1 VANERGRARG
11 DRVPSYRRHKAS
23 GQAVVTLGGKDHY
36 LGVFDSPESRAEYDR
51 VVGEWLTVRRAPPAD
66 PRDGVTVEQVMLPY
80 WKYVQEYYR
89 KEGQPTTEQ
98 HCIKA
103 ALRVVRRL
111 YGTTKAKDF
120 GPVALTNVRAAMVAK
135 GWVRT
140 TVNHQVGRVKRMFKW
155 ATANELVPPGVYH
168 GLLAIDGLRHGRTPA
183 PDPDPVRPVNDLAVE
198 KTLQHVSSE
207 VAAMVRLQRLTG
219 MRPGEVVILR
229 PCDLKMSGEVWSYTP
244 MCHKTEHH
252 GRSREIALGPKAQ
265 EVLRPFL
272 GSDLIAFVFSPKHA
286 ETLRRAECR
295 RKRKSPMTPSQ
306 RIRKPKTNPKCAP
319 RDRYDVASY
328 RRAIDRASERAG
340 VASWS
345 PNQLRHTLATEI
357 RRRFGLDA
365 ARAILGHSSVTTTEI
380 YAEFD
385 AGKAQEV
392 MRQVG

>member
-1 VANERGRARG
+1 MASERGRARG

-23 GQAVVTLGGKDHY
+23 GQAVVTLDGRDYY
-36 LGVFDSPESRAEYDR
+36 LGAFDSPDSRAEYDR
-51 VVGEWLTVRRAPPAD
+51 VVGEWLTVRRAPQAD
-66 PRDGVTVEQVMLPY
+66 PREGVTVEQVMLPY
-80 WKYVQEYYR
+80 WQHVREYYN
-89 KEGQPTTEQ
+89 KDGNPTSEQ
-98 HCIKA
+98 NAIKA
-103 ALRVVRRL
+103 ALRFVRRL
-111 YGTTKAKDF
+111 YGRTKAKDF

-155 ATANELVPPGVYH
+155 ATANELVPPSVYH
-168 GLLAIDGLRHGRTPA
+168 GLLAVDGLRRGRTPA
-183 PDPDPVRPVNDLAVE
+183 PDPEPVHPVNDLAVE

-229 PCDLKMSGEVWSYTP
+229 PCDLKMSGEVWSYAP
-244 MCHKTEHH
+244 MSHKTEHH
-252 GRSREIALGPKAQ
+252 GRSREIALGPQAQ
-265 EVLRPFL
+265 EILRPFL
-272 GSDLIAFVFSPKHA
+272 GSDLSAFVFSPKSA
-286 ETLRRAECR
+286 EAVRRAECR
-295 RKRKSPMTPSQ
+295 RKRRSPLTPSQ
-306 RIRKPKTNPKCAP
+306 RNRRPKADPKRSP

-328 RRAIDRASERAG
+328 RRAIDRACEKAG
-340 VASWS
+340 VARWS

-365 ARAILGHSSVTTTEI
+365 ARAILGHSSVSTTEI